1 MTLDHQARLGSGR
14 LPAVHLA
21 PVYPVVSR
29 GSLRPCGPGASRL
42 GAGFPLRCLQ
52 RFAHPDVATQPCR
65 FPDNWYTSGPSIP
78 VLSY

>member
-1 MTLDHQARLGSGR
+1 

-21 PVYPVVSR
+21 PSNPVVSR
-29 GSLRPCGPGASRL
+29 GSPGPRGPGASRL

-52 RFAHPDVATQPCR
+52 RFAQPHVATQPCR
-65 FPDNWYTSGPSIP
+65 FSDNWLTSGASIP